1 MNQTRKKTSK
11 KRKWCTANVASKIKT
26 KTKCKKRGCEWG
38 IDYKLLRKM
47 KKKGIKGKKP
57 RQCKKISSLKR
68 FLPEAYKNLRSK
80 KKYCNKYRTG
90 PDSIDKRACNRD
102 SKCKVYLS
110 QLGWSCGKI
119 KKHYSRVKIKRKKTR
134 TTRKRKRR

>member
-1 MNQTRKKTSK
+1 
-11 KRKWCTANVASKIKT
+11 
-26 KTKCKKRGCEWG
+26 
-38 IDYKLLRKM
+38 M

-57 RQCKKISSLKR
+57 RQCKKVSFLKR
-68 FLPEAYKNLRSK
+68 VLPNAYKNLRSK

-102 SKCKVYLS
+102 SKCKVYLG

-119 KKHYSRVKIKRKKTR
+119 KRTRV
-134 TTRKRKRR
+134 TRKRR